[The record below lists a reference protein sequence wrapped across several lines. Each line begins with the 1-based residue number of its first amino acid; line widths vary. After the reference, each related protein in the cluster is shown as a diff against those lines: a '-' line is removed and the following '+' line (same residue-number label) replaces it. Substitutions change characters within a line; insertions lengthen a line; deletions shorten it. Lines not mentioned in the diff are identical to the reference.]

1 MDLFYTNEKN
11 TLSLIGL
18 LKAHGIRKVIA
29 SPGTTN
35 MCFVA
40 SIQQDPFFEL
50 YSSVDER
57 SAAYLACGIAAESG
71 EAVVLSCTGAT
82 ASRNYMSGLT
92 EAFYRKLPVLAV
104 TSTQHRGRIGNNM
117 QQIIDR
123 SVIPNDIARI
133 SVQIPIVQTE
143 EERWSSEV
151 LMNRA
156 ILELWHH
163 GGGPAHIDLTTKYS
177 TNYSITE
184 LPTVQTI
191 RRVEITQKFPK
202 IPKGKIGIF
211 IGAHKYWDERLTVA
225 IDTFCEKY
233 NAVVFAD
240 WTSNYQGK
248 FGVNPYLVCKQ
259 KQYVSVCK
267 NMDLLIHIGDVSCMW
282 PGMKMP
288 EVWRVNSDGAV
299 SDTFRKLSY
308 VFEMEEYQFF
318 EKYLEDAEIKCES
331 NEYFEEWK
339 KECLHIEK
347 MIPELPFSNT
357 WIAAKM
363 KDMLPIGSCIHFGIL
378 NSLRSWDFFQ
388 VVKNVDGFS
397 NTGGFGIDGCLS
409 SLLGASIINTNRLY
423 FGVIGDLSFFYDMN
437 ALGNRH
443 IKNNVRLLIINNGRG
458 TEFRNYGHK
467 AYQFGENADPYIAA
481 AGHYGNQSKDL
492 VKHYATDLG
501 YKYLCASNKEEFL
514 KNVDEF
520 MCEDIR
526 EQSMVFEVFTNP
538 TDESLAIE
546 MMYNLVRGE

>member
-117 QQIIDR
+117 QQIVDR

-143 EERWSSEV
+143 EDRWASEV
-151 LMNRA
+151 LINRA
-156 ILELWHH
+156 ILELRHH

-177 TNYSITE
+177 TNYSIKE
-184 LPTVQTI
+184 LPTVQAI
-191 RRVEITQKFPK
+191 RRVENTQEFPQ

-211 IGAHKYWDERLTVA
+211 VGAHKYWDERLTSV
-225 IDTFCEKY
+225 IDKFCEKY

-248 FGVNPYLVCKQ
+248 YGVNPYLVCKQ
-259 KQYVSVCK
+259 KQYVSACK

-282 PGMKMP
+282 PGMKTP
-288 EVWRVNSDGAV
+288 EVWRVNPDGAV

-318 EKYLEDAEIKCES
+318 EKCVKDAESEETRS
-331 NEYFEEWK
+331 NYFNEWREECCRV
-339 KECLHIEK
+339 EAMLS
-347 MIPELPFSNT
+347 ELPFSNS
-357 WIAAKM
+357 WIAQKM
-363 KDMLPIGSCIHFGIL
+363 RDKLPVGSCIHFGIL
-378 NSLRSWDFFQ
+378 NSLRSWDFLQ
-388 VVKNVDGFS
+388 VVHGIDGFS

-409 SLLGASIINTNRLY
+409 SLLGASIVNTNRLY

-443 IKNNVRLLIINNGRG
+443 IKNNVRLLVINNGRG

-467 AYQFGENADPYIAA
+467 AYQFGESADPYIAA
-481 AGHYGNQSKDL
+481 AGHYGNKSKDL

-501 YKYLCASNKEEFL
+501 YKYLCASDKEEFL
-514 KNVDEF
+514 RNIDEF
-520 MCEDIR
+520 MCEDLT

-538 TDESLAIE
+538 EDESETIE
-546 MMYNLVRGE
+546 MIYNLVQNE

>member
-92 EAFYRKLPVLAV
+92 EAYYRKLPVLAI

-117 QQIIDR
+117 QQIVDR

-143 EERWSSEV
+143 EDRWAGEI

-156 ILELWHH
+156 ILELWHQ

-177 TNYSITE
+177 TNYSIKE
-184 LPTVQTI
+184 LPAVQAI
-191 RRVEITQKFPK
+191 RRIELTKEFPQ

-211 IGAHKYWDERLTVA
+211 VGAHKYWDERLTIA
-225 IDTFCEKY
+225 IDRFCERY
-233 NAVVFAD
+233 NAVVFHD

-248 FGVNPYLVCKQ
+248 YGVNPYLVCKQ
-259 KQYVSVCK
+259 KQYVSACK

-282 PGMKMP
+282 PGMKTP
-288 EVWRVNSDGAV
+288 EVWRVNPDGAV

-318 EKYLEDAEIKCES
+318 EKYLDKENAETVCVDFF
-331 NEYFEEWK
+331 NEWYAECVRIEE
-339 KECLHIEK
+339 
-347 MIPELPFSNT
+347 MIPDLPFSNT
-357 WIAAKM
+357 WVAGKM
-363 KDMLPIGSCIHFGIL
+363 KDRLPQKSCIHFGIL
-378 NSLRSWDFFQ
+378 NTLRSWNFFQ
-388 VVKNVDGFS
+388 VVPKIDNFS

-409 SLLGASIINTNRLY
+409 SLLGASLVNPKRLY

-443 IKNNVRLLIINNGRG
+443 IKNNVRLLVINNGRG

-467 AYQFGENADPYIAA
+467 AYQFGETADPYIAA
-481 AGHYGNQSKDL
+481 AGHFGNQSREL
-492 VKHYATDLG
+492 VKHYAGDLG
-501 YKYLCASNKEEFL
+501 YRYLYASNKEEFL
-514 KNVDEF
+514 NNIEEF
-520 MCEDIR
+520 MSEDIT
-526 EQSMVFEVFTNP
+526 EQSIVFEVFTDP
-538 TDESLAIE
+538 GDESKTIE
-546 MMYNLVRGE
+546 MMYNLVQGE